1 MSNGQ
6 IAGGCFGRKWR
17 LFFLAFAFMVVI
29 CTSIRPVAAQARE
42 ENSAER
48 KIVARVEP
56 DYPETLKRLYIGG
69 VVKVE
74 AVVAPTGVVESTQL
88 LGGSPVLG
96 QSAMKAI
103 KRWRYAPANSTEKVV
118 VQLEFDPHR

>member
-6 IAGGCFGRKWR
+6 IAGGRCGREWR
-17 LFFLAFAFMVVI
+17 LFFLALAFTAAI
-29 CTSIRPVAAQARE
+29 CASIRPVAAQARE
-42 ENSAER
+42 ENFSER
-48 KIVARVEP
+48 KIIARVEP
-56 DYPETLKRLYIGG
+56 EYPETLKRLYIGG

-74 AVVAPTGVVESTQL
+74 AVVSPTGIVESTQL

-103 KRWRYAPANSTEKVV
+103 RRWRYAPASSKEKVI

>member
-1 MSNGQ
+1 MPNGQ
-6 IAGGCFGRKWR
+6 ITDGRWGKGSR
-17 LFFLAFAFMVVI
+17 LLLVLAFSAALCGSVH
-29 CTSIRPVAAQARE
+29 PAAAQTRE
-42 ENSAER
+42 ENASDR
-48 KIVARVEP
+48 KILARVEP
-56 DYPETLKRLYIGG
+56 EYPETLKRLYIGG

-103 KRWRYAPANSTEKVV
+103 KRWKYAPASSREKVI